1 MASKDFT
8 VLIAGG
14 GIAGL
19 TLANLLE
26 SVGIDF
32 IILEAHREIAPQ
44 VGASIG
50 ILPNGSRILDQI
62 GLCDDIRGLIEQ
74 PLVTSVL
81 RDSVGEVLSKSRGY
95 GDQNRNRHG
104 YDVIFVNRQM
114 ILQALWRNLK
124 NKNKVYVG
132 KKVASVSL
140 EPSKVSVE
148 TSDGEIFSGDVLVG
162 ADGVHSKVRSE
173 MWRLADAMKPG
184 YIPASEHTGWSSPT
198 DTDLISTKNY
208 LECLPTIYK
217 CLLGISVMKDW
228 DHTTIQTNANKR
240 FSYLII
246 GGPNDRVYW
255 FLFVNMGQTY
265 RGIEPP
271 RFTKEDEETLVN
283 KHQNDKIAESTTFQD
298 LYSHKV
304 TSVLTALPEYVF
316 KKWHFDRIMTIGDAA
331 HKLEPIAGQ
340 GGNSAIETAAVLV
353 DNLAKLLKAH
363 PSAITTAEIDA
374 AFSQTQEKREPR
386 VSQLV
391 RASHEDQRFAAL
403 ENPMSDFLA
412 RYIIPS
418 GAIDVKLHRSS
429 TRIEGGN
436 KLDIIDV
443 PKRKHFIPYN
453 DELPSL
459 PQGPPGLLRLVM
471 AALLCGLFY
480 IAEKTLVL
488 STGPK
493 PPKITFLGD
502 TLQRSFTGIPRLD
515 TRLSGLVWGFSQGV
529 SGPDLNTRLQCI
541 YFVVSILPTVY
552 IWTLEAYR
560 NGSARSLVSWPSIFT
575 IAQLVGI
582 GKVAPLYYL
591 ITLWTSSGPIYT
603 RPTGRPIPSLV
614 AKALLPALC
623 IGYVLPTALMFI
635 QYGDSVIQQKAI
647 AFWQASTLYVP
658 ILTWTFYHITQYAV
672 PTKSLEWELFENK
685 DLPYLQAGYAFTFFA
700 CAITHICTLVYAYSS
715 PTVSLYH
722 SIFGQMTLAPLGFG
736 DDVIRFWKWDM
747 FLYLMTVVF
756 WCFYS
761 IKELRRLGY
770 VSFQEFVI
778 AGVTSLAAIFIVGP
792 AATYTGLWY
801 WREGVIAGMSV
812 GF

>member
-1 MASKDFT
+1 MASKNFT

-32 IILEAHREIAPQ
+32 IVLEAHREIAPQ

-50 ILPNGSRILDQI
+50 ILPNGSRVLDQI
-62 GLCDDIRGLIEQ
+62 GLYDEIRSLIEQ

-81 RDSVGEVLSKSRGY
+81 RDSIGNVL
-95 GDQNRNRHG
+95 HG
-104 YDVIFVNRQM
+104 YDVVFVDRQM

-124 NKNKVYVG
+124 NKNRVYVG

-140 EPSKVSVE
+140 EPSKVSIK
-148 TSDGEIFSGDVLVG
+148 TSEGESFSGDILVG

-173 MWRLADAMKPG
+173 MWRLADAMEPG
-184 YIPASEHTGWSSPT
+184 YIPTSEHT
-198 DTDLISTKNY
+198 
-208 LECLPTIYK
+208 ECLPTMYK
-217 CLLGISVMKDW
+217 CLFGISVMKDW
-228 DHTTIQTNANKR
+228 DHTTIQTNMNKR

-255 FLFVNMGQTY
+255 FLPVNMGQTY
-265 RGIEPP
+265 RGKEPP
-271 RFTKEDEETLVN
+271 RFTKEDEETLVSE
-283 KHQNDKIAESTTFQD
+283 HRNDKITESMTFQD

-304 TSVLTALPEYVF
+304 ASVLTALPEYVF
-316 KKWHFDRIMTIGDAA
+316 KKWHFNRVMTIGDAA

-363 PSAITTAEIDA
+363 PSGITTANIDA
-374 AFSQTQEKREPR
+374 AFSQTQERREPR

-391 RASHEDQRFAAL
+391 RASHEDQCFAAL
-403 ENPMSDFLA
+403 ENPTSDFLA
-412 RYIIPS
+412 RYIIP
-418 GAIDVKLHRSS
+418 GGTIDVKLHRSS
-429 TRIEGGN
+429 AKIEGGN
-436 KLDIIDV
+436 KMDIMDV
-443 PKRKHFIPYN
+443 PKRKHFIPYH
-453 DELPSL
+453 DELPSP
-459 PQGPPGLLRLVM
+459 PQGSPGLPRFAM
-471 AALLCGLFY
+471 AAFLCGIVY
-480 IAEKTLVL
+480 VAEKTLVF
-488 STGPK
+488 STGPR
-493 PPKITFLGD
+493 PTKITFLGD
-502 TLQRSFTGIPRLD
+502 TLQTSFTGIPRLD
-515 TRLSGLVWGFSQGV
+515 AKLSGLVWGFSQGV
-529 SGPDLNTRLQCI
+529 SGPDPNTRLQCV

-560 NGSARSLVSWPSIFT
+560 NGNTRSLVSWPSIFT

-591 ITLWTSSGPIYT
+591 ITLWTSSEPIYART
-603 RPTGRPIPSLV
+603 TGRPIPSLV

-635 QYGDSVIQQKAI
+635 QYSDSIVQQRAI
-647 AFWQASTLYVP
+647 ALWQASTLYVP
-658 ILTWTFYHITQYAV
+658 ILTWTFYNIAHYAV
-672 PTKSLEWELFENK
+672 STKSLEWELFENK
-685 DLPYLQAGYAFTFFA
+685 DLPYLQAGYAFTFFT
-700 CAITHICTLVYAYSS
+700 CAITHIPTLVYAYNS
-715 PTVSLYH
+715 PTVSLYQTL
-722 SIFGQMTLAPLGFG
+722 FGRMTFAPLDFG
-736 DDVIRFWKWDM
+736 DDVVRFWKWDM
-747 FLYLMTVVF
+747 FLYLMAVVF

-778 AGVTSLAAIFIVGP
+778 AGVTSLAAQIIVGP
-792 AATYTGLWY
+792 AATYAGLWY